1 MPDARPYGCA
11 VVTGSNDSVDE
22 RRRVGTVGRWLL
34 GLATAAM
41 IVWLA
46 VRYWDDLRQID
57 LQVDAVGLVAAVV
70 VSMTATW
77 CLALGWRELIGGY
90 GTALAIRPAVR
101 IWMLSQATRYLP
113 TGLVPIAA
121 RASLAAPLGVNR
133 AAAGAS
139 VIVETATLVGWS
151 AVFAA
156 LWAPADW
163 LGTAGGWLARIL
175 LGLAAAIGLVTLP
188 WTLTS
193 PGAWWRRIDGLM
205 RRVVV
210 LRRIAERVPSDAL
223 SAERTTVWRAAF
235 VYGLAVAQRLM
246 AATLLAAALLAV
258 GADDIWLI
266 AGAIAAGIVV
276 GMVGITPAGLGVREV
291 VVAALLA
298 ERFGVGDAAAF
309 AIAVRLLEFA
319 HELVLLPLAAALGRT
334 KGLSQ
339 RPNGS

>member
-1 MPDARPYGCA
+1 MTGSDGSIVVRQRRGA
-11 VVTGSNDSVDE
+11 VV
-22 RRRVGTVGRWLL
+22 RWVL

-46 VRYWDDLRQID
+46 VRYWDDLRRID
-57 LQVDAVGLVAAVV
+57 LQVDAVGLLAAAV

-90 GTALAIRPAVR
+90 GTPLAQGPALR

-121 RASLAAPLGVNR
+121 RAGLAAPLGVNR

-139 VIVETATLVGWS
+139 VMVETVTLVGWS

-163 LGTAGGWLARIL
+163 LGTVGGWLARMV
-175 LGLAAAIGLVTLP
+175 LGLGAAAGLVTLP
-188 WTLTS
+188 WTLAS
-193 PGAWWRRIDGLM
+193 AGAWWRHLDGLM
-205 RRVVV
+205 RRSVV
-210 LRRIAERVPSDAL
+210 LRPLSGRIEPGSL
-223 SAERTTVWRAAF
+223 SAERSAVWRATF

-246 AATLLAAALLAV
+246 AAVLLGAALLAV
-258 GADDIWLI
+258 GVDDIWLI
-266 AGAIAAGIVV
+266 VGATAAGIVV

-291 VVAALLA
+291 VVAALLT

-309 AIAVRLLEFA
+309 AVAVRVLEFA
-319 HELVLLPLAAALGRT
+319 HELLLLPLAVASSKVMR
-334 KGLSQ
+334 
-339 RPNGS
+339 GSTHGSNAR

>member
-1 MPDARPYGCA
+1 MVDARPHGRA
-11 VVTGSNDSVDE
+11 VVTGSDGSIGE
-22 RRRVGTVGRWLL
+22 RRRTGAGVRWLL

-46 VRYWDDLRQID
+46 VRYWDDLRRID
-57 LQVDAVGLVAAVV
+57 LQVDAVGLLGAVV
-70 VSMTATW
+70 VSVTATW

-90 GTALAIRPAVR
+90 GTRVAQGPALRV
-101 IWMLSQATRYLP
+101 WMLSQATRYLP

-121 RASLAAPLGVNR
+121 RAGLAAPLGVNR

-163 LGTAGGWLARIL
+163 LGTAGGWLARIV
-175 LGLAAAIGLVTLP
+175 LGLGAAIGLVTLP
-188 WTLTS
+188 WTLA
-193 PGAWWRRIDGLM
+193 GAGTWWRRIDGLM
-205 RRVVV
+205 RRAPA
-210 LRRIAERVPSDAL
+210 LRWLSERIHSDSL
-223 SAERTTVWRAAF
+223 SAERATVWRAAF

-246 AATLLAAALLAV
+246 AAVLLAGALLAAGV
-258 GADDIWLI
+258 DDVWLI
-266 AGAIAAGIVV
+266 AGATAAGIVV

-309 AIAVRLLEFA
+309 AIAVRALEFA
-319 HELVLLPLAAALGRT
+319 HELVLLPLAAAAGRAKLT
-334 KGLSQ
+334 DS
-339 RPNGS
+339 

>member
-1 MPDARPYGCA
+1 M
-11 VVTGSNDSVDE
+11 TGSDGGIGE
-22 RRRVGTVGRWLL
+22 RQRAGTAVRWAL

-90 GTALAIRPAVR
+90 GTPLAHGPALR

-113 TGLVPIAA
+113 TGLVPVVA
-121 RASLAAPLGVNR
+121 RAGLAAPLGVNR

-156 LWAPADW
+156 LWASADW
-163 LGTAGGWLARIL
+163 LGTAGGWFARLVI
-175 LGLAAAIGLVTLP
+175 GVAAAAGLLTLP
-188 WTLTS
+188 WTLA
-193 PGAWWRRIDGLM
+193 GAGGWWRRVEGLM
-205 RRVVV
+205 QRATV
-210 LRRIAERVPSDAL
+210 LGWLSERVPPDAL
-223 SAERTTVWRAAF
+223 SAERPAVWRAVF

-246 AATLLAAALLAV
+246 AAALLAAALLAAGV
-258 GADDIWLI
+258 DDIWLI
-266 AGAIAAGIVV
+266 AGATAAGIVV

-309 AIAVRLLEFA
+309 AIAVRVLEFA
-319 HELVLLPLAAALGRT
+319 HELVLLPLATAAGRR
-334 KGLSQ
+334 KAPAAG
-339 RPNGS
+339 

>member
-1 MPDARPYGCA
+1 MPDAQQRGRA
-11 VVTGSNDSVDE
+11 DVTGSDDSIGE
-22 RRRVGTVGRWLL
+22 RQRSGTAVRWAL

-57 LQVDAVGLVAAVV
+57 LQVDAVGLLAAVV
-70 VSMTATW
+70 VSMIATW

-90 GTALAIRPAVR
+90 GTPLAQGPALR

-113 TGLVPIAA
+113 TGLAPVVA
-121 RASLAAPLGVNR
+121 RAGLAAPSGVNR
-133 AAAGAS
+133 AAAGVS

-163 LGTAGGWLARIL
+163 LGTAGGWLARVVI
-175 LGLAAAIGLVTLP
+175 GVGAAAGLVTLP
-188 WTLTS
+188 WTLA
-193 PGAWWRRIDGLM
+193 GAGGWWRRIDGLM
-205 RRVVV
+205 RRAAV
-210 LRRIAERVPSDAL
+210 LRWLSGRVPPDAL
-223 SAERTTVWRAAF
+223 SAERPAVWRAVF
-235 VYGLAVAQRLM
+235 IYGLAVAQRLM
-246 AATLLAAALLAV
+246 AAAILAAALLAAGV
-258 GADDIWLI
+258 DDIWLI
-266 AGAIAAGIVV
+266 AGATAAGIVI

-309 AIAVRLLEFA
+309 AIAVRVLEFA
-319 HELVLLPLAAALGRT
+319 HELVLLPLAAMSGR
-334 KGLSQ
+334 KPAVADDNVG
-339 RPNGS
+339 

>member
-1 MPDARPYGCA
+1 M
-11 VVTGSNDSVDE
+11 TGSDDSIGV
-22 RRRVGTVGRWLL
+22 RQRSGTAVRWAL

-57 LQVDAVGLVAAVV
+57 LQVDAVGLVAAAI

-90 GTALAIRPAVR
+90 GTPLAHGPALR

-113 TGLVPIAA
+113 TGLAPVVA
-121 RASLAAPLGVNR
+121 RAGLAAPLGVNR

-151 AVFAA
+151 AVFVA

-163 LGTAGGWLARIL
+163 LGTAGGWLARIVI
-175 LGLAAAIGLVTLP
+175 GVGAVAGLVTLP
-188 WTLTS
+188 WTLA
-193 PGAWWRRIDGLM
+193 GAGGWWRRIDGLL
-205 RRVVV
+205 RRATV
-210 LRRIAERVPSDAL
+210 LRWLSGRVPPDAL
-223 SAERTTVWRAAF
+223 SAERSAVWRAVF
-235 VYGLAVAQRLM
+235 IYGLAVAQRLM
-246 AATLLAAALLAV
+246 AASLLAAALLAAGV
-258 GADDIWLI
+258 DDIWLI
-266 AGAIAAGIVV
+266 AGATAAGIVV

-291 VVAALLA
+291 VVASLLA

-309 AIAVRLLEFA
+309 AIAVRVLEFA
-319 HELVLLPLAAALGRT
+319 HELVMLPLATAAGRRKPAVT
-334 KGLSQ
+334 DDSVG
-339 RPNGS
+339 